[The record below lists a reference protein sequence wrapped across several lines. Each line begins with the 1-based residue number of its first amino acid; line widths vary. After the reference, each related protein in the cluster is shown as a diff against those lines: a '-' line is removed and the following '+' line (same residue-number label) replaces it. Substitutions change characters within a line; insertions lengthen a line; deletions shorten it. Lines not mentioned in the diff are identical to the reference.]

1 MNKELRKNE
10 KNDLEKDFFKLMN
23 NAVFRKTKSYGKC
36 EKTVLSSCNN
46 WSCYMSEPFNFNYLI
61 SESNYHTTKHF
72 YFILLS
78 EILFAIEI
86 KKIMNKLFYLG
97 LSILEISKIVMYEF
111 CNSNVWLRE
120 TKIWRK
126 TKIISHGYSF
136 IAYTKR
142 EDIYANIAKYAEIRL
157 DTWSYG

>member
-1 MNKELRKNE
+1 MP
-10 KNDLEKDFFKLMN
+10 
-23 NAVFRKTKSYGKC
+23 
-36 EKTVLSSCNN
+36 
-46 WSCYMSEPFNFNYLI
+46 EPFNFNYLI

-111 CNSNVWLRE
+111 CNSNV
-120 TKIWRK
+120 
-126 TKIISHGYSF
+126 
-136 IAYTKR
+136 
-142 EDIYANIAKYAEIRL
+142 
-157 DTWSYG
+157 